1 MRRLFGFLSGAERLV
16 VGLCVILVMA
26 QVWLDLKIPDTM
38 SELTRIVQ
46 TPGSSVSEIL
56 RAGSPMLGYSLA
68 SMVVSLVV
76 GFIAAQIS
84 ARLAHRIRRNLYE
97 KTLEFSM
104 EEIHR
109 FSAASLITR
118 SSNDITQVQV
128 LVAMMLQMFLRA
140 PLMAVWAVVKIFGK
154 QWQWTA
160 ATGAAVGVLVILLAV
175 IMSVALPRF
184 RRIQSLTDD
193 VNRVTREE
201 LSGIR
206 VVRAF
211 GAQELHQ
218 EKFQEANDALTENNL
233 TAHRMMALIFPGM
246 GFINTMLTLA
256 VYWLGAQLIDAAAI
270 DLRLG
275 IFADMV
281 VFSSYAMQ
289 VIMSFMLLNIIFIL
303 LPRAQVAAARIL
315 EVLDTKISIV
325 DGALGTDVP
334 EEGRI
339 EFQNVSFTY
348 PDARHPSVEDISF
361 TVNPGETLAIIGA
374 TGSGKSTLL
383 HLLMRFYDVT
393 SGRILVDGVNLKDF
407 SLDALRTRLGFV
419 PQKAFLFSG
428 TVKDTV
434 AYGKKASENEV
445 NKALAIAQADFVKNL
460 DGGLDA
466 PIAQGG
472 TNVSGGQRQ
481 RLAIAR
487 AIGKHP
493 EILLFDDSFSAL
505 DYKTDKALRHALEEN
520 LEEVTKIIV
529 AQRISTIQHA
539 DQILVLE
546 HGRIVGRGRHE
557 ELLASCPVYQEIA
570 QSQLSKEEL
579 AHA

>member
-68 SMVVSLVV
+68 SMAVSLVV

-160 ATGAAVGVLVILLAV
+160 ATGAAVGVLVVLLAV

-233 TAHRMMALIFPGM
+233 TAHQMMALIFPGM

-289 VIMSFMLLNIIFIL
+289 VIMSFMLLNMIFIL

-339 EFQNVSFTY
+339 EFQNVSFNY

-407 SLDALRTRLGFV
+407 SLDALRARLGFV

-434 AYGKKASENEV
+434 AYGQKASENEV

-481 RLAIAR
+481 RLSIAR

>member
-38 SELTRIVQ
+38 SKLTRIVQ

-160 ATGAAVGVLVILLAV
+160 ATGAAVGVLVVLLAV

-289 VIMSFMLLNIIFIL
+289 VIMSFMLLNMIFIL

-407 SLDALRTRLGFV
+407 SLDALRPRLGFV

-434 AYGKKASENEV
+434 AYGQKASENEV
-445 NKALAIAQADFVKNL
+445 NKALAIAQADFLKNL

-472 TNVSGGQRQ
+472 TNISGGQRQ
-481 RLAIAR
+481 RLSIAR